1 MPTVKNA
8 QLHEALL
15 DNKVFQNKSVL
26 CSAFWKANYIG
37 PDELCF
43 EMMVYKILN
52 LGWHRLPSN
61 PNNKS
66 FSIRTHPVI

>member
-1 MPTVKNA
+1 MPIVKNA

-26 CSAFWKANYIG
+26 CPAFGEENYIR

-43 EMMVYKILN
+43 EMTVYKILN

-61 PNNKS
+61 TNNKS
-66 FSIRTHPVI
+66 FSIRTQPVI